1 MKEELVK
8 MTTQLT
14 QDENFMQLE
23 EEKRR
28 AELDKETAMK
38 ALEEASK
45 NFIKEREEKQKLEVL
60 I

>member
-38 ALEEASK
+38 ALEEASR

>member
-28 AELDKETAMK
+28 AELDKETAMM